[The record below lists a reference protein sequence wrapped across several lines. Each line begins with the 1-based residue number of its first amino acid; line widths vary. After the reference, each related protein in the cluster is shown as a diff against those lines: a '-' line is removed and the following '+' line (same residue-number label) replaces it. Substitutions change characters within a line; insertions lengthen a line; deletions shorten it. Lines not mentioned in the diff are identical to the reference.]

1 MSSKLGAVKPR
12 GAAGTRGSS
21 KESRR
26 GTSDTSYYQ
35 RQKRSDGSNPPT
47 ASSLRSETLR
57 RHWTNDD
64 CGRGVDRLAA
74 GFRQA
79 RTEALDSL
87 AVHGSSMFTG
97 KQVAGALRAMRP
109 ERVCGLDSWIPSD
122 WPNLPMEVRN
132 DIAAILTKCE
142 KGPAW
147 PLQVMQNAVALLGK
161 FATDD

>member
-1 MSSKLGAVKPR
+1 MLSPFRKKHALQDLEKGYDVFKAWCREALSR

-26 GTSDTSYYQ
+26 RTSDTSYYQ

-57 RHWTNDD
+57 KHWTNDD

-74 GFRQA
+74 AFRQA

-122 WPNLPMEVRN
+122 WPS
-132 DIAAILTKCE
+132 
-142 KGPAW
+142 
-147 PLQVMQNAVALLGK
+147 
-161 FATDD
+161 